1 MKSLLTI
8 AASVLVAAT
17 SAHAQPAPAPSTD
30 HESHHTGPASAA
42 GQEGRWTQGEVRKVD
57 LENGKLTLRHG
68 PIRNLDMPG
77 MTMVFK
83 VADRKLLDKLKEG
96 DKVRFAA
103 ERANGAIT
111 VTDIEVA
118 Q

>member
-1 MKSLLTI
+1 MKSVLTI
-8 AASVLVAAT
+8 AASVLVTTT

-42 GQEGRWTQGEVRKVD
+42 GQEERWTQGEVRKVD

-83 VADRKLLDKLKEG
+83 MFDLPTRHLTLSRLTKSKTAPRRRRLSSHACV
-96 DKVRFAA
+96 
-103 ERANGAIT
+103 
-111 VTDIEVA
+111 
-118 Q
+118 